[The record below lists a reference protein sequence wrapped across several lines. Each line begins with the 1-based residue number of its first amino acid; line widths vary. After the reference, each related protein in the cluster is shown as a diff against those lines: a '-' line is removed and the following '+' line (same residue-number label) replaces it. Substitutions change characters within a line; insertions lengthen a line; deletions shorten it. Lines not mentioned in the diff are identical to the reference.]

1 MKITYI
7 GHSGFLVELEKIVLL
22 FDYFQ
27 GEIPEIPDKKKWFVF
42 ASHRHQDHFQPK
54 IFQLAEKYPHL
65 QYIFSS
71 NIQKGR
77 VPKAQQAQT
86 VRLKAGEHWE
96 DAEKDLAVETLKS
109 TDEGAAFLVQAEG
122 HLLYHAGDLND
133 WYWDS
138 EPDEWN
144 QKMSRN
150 YRKFLEPLRGKMLDA
165 AFVVLDPR
173 QGPHYQLGMDNF
185 LELADAKKIYPMHC
199 WENYSVIHRWIHDH
213 PDSPY
218 VGRMVKITKRG
229 ECFFQ

>member
-7 GHSGFLVELEKIVLL
+7 GHSGFLVELEKMVLL

-27 GEIPEIPDKKKWFVF
+27 GEIPQVSDKKKWFVF

-54 IFQLAEKYPHL
+54 IFQLTEKYPDL

-71 NIQKGR
+71 NISKNR
-77 VPKAQQAQT
+77 VPEAQKAQT
-86 VRLKAGEHWE
+86 VRLKAGERWE
-96 DAEKDLAVETLKS
+96 NAEKEICVETLKS

-122 HLLYHAGDLND
+122 QSFYHAGDLND

-138 EPDEWN
+138 ESEIWN
-144 QKMSRN
+144 QKMRKN
-150 YRKFLEPLRGKMLDA
+150 YRRFLEPLRGKTLDA

-173 QGPHYQLGMDNF
+173 QGAHYSLGMDYF
-185 LELADAKKIYPMHC
+185 LELADAKTVYPMHC
-199 WENYSVIHRWIHDH
+199 WENYSVIDRWMNDH

-218 VGRMVKITKRG
+218 GSRMVKITKRG
-229 ECFFQ
+229 ECFGG